1 MTADNVKIAH
11 LSSAHPDL
19 DVRIFYKECVS
30 LANAFVST
38 SNKNEVHLVLSGVEE
53 RIESNV
59 RIHTV
64 SKETSRIKRMWKTVN
79 QVYKK
84 AIELDADIYHLHDPE
99 LLRIALKLKRKG
111 KIVIYDA
118 HEDLPRQ
125 LQGKAYLKFK
135 KSISAFFEWYENRIV
150 RKLDGVITATPFI
163 RDRFL
168 KVNRNTVDINNF
180 PLASEI
186 DFVSVEASQ
195 KANKVC
201 FIGGISKIRG
211 TGFLVEAF
219 ENLDVKLDLAGGIS
233 DDFKAELSSF
243 KGWAQ
248 VNDLGFINRQEAL
261 RIKSESFAGIV
272 TFLALPN
279 HVNAQPNKIFEYM
292 ASGLPVIGSNFP
304 LWKAIIEDNK
314 CGICVDP
321 ESPSDIASAIQYLCD
336 HPEIAKEM
344 GANGKKMVELKYN
357 WRVEEQKLIAFY
369 TTIIG

>member
-1 MTADNVKIAH
+1 M
-11 LSSAHPDL
+11 
-19 DVRIFYKECVS
+19 
-30 LANAFVST
+30 
-38 SNKNEVHLVLSGVEE
+38 
-53 RIESNV
+53 
-59 RIHTV
+59 
-64 SKETSRIKRMWKTVN
+64 
-79 QVYKK
+79 
-84 AIELDADIYHLHDPE
+84 
-99 LLRIALKLKRKG
+99 
-111 KIVIYDA
+111 IYDA

-125 LQGKAYLKFK
+125 LEGKAYLKFK

-168 KVNRNTVDINNF
+168 KVNSNTVDINNF

-186 DFVSVEASQ
+186 DFEGDAAAQ

-201 FIGGISKIRG
+201 FIGGISMIRG
-211 TGFLVEAF
+211 ITYLVKAF

-233 DDFKAELSSF
+233 EDFKGDLATL
-243 KGWAQ
+243 KGWSQ
-248 VNDLGFINRQEAL
+248 VNELGFINRQESL

-292 ASGLPVIGSNFP
+292 ASGLPVIGSSFP
-304 LWKAIIEDNK
+304 LWREIIEDNK

-321 ESPSDIASAIQYLCD
+321 ESPSDIASAIMHLHD
-336 HPEIAKEM
+336 HPEMAKEM

-357 WRVEEQKLIAFY
+357 WSAEEQKLIAFY
-369 TTIIG
+369 QRISEQQ